1 MLVPCAGVRVGS
13 GAWGGRWLGWWA
25 YFEEGVVPIVD
36 VLLTLSGYFLGLV
49 YLLSLEGTVAS
60 ASVDGH
66 QVLLAAT
73 GTGEA

>member
-1 MLVPCAGVRVGS
+1 M
-13 GAWGGRWLGWWA
+13 
-25 YFEEGVVPIVD
+25 VPIVD